1 VSSTKSTLSPVK
13 KISSKEQ
20 NSDLKKSGST
30 YLSSSK
36 EFQTSILEKD
46 KSRRKRSERVKQK
59 TKATPTN
66 KESKEFKSGALKLQS
81 QSSQQKSET

>member
-1 VSSTKSTLSPVK
+1 MSPTKKP
-13 KISSKEQ
+13 SSKEQ

-36 EFQTSILEKD
+36 DFSTSLLDKD

-59 TKATPTN
+59 SKATPTN
-66 KESKEFKSGALKLQS
+66 AQKESKEFKSGVLKLQS
-81 QSSQQKSET
+81 QSSQ